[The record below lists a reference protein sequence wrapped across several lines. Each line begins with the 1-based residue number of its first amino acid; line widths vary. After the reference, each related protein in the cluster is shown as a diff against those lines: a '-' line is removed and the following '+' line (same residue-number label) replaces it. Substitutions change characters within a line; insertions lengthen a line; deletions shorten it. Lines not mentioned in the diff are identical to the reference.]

1 MTTEQLYTDFLNQ
14 LYTIYEKGEASNIA
28 DWVFEN
34 VTGLKRWERSLRKN
48 LALPTDSV
56 LIINNYLEKLLKH
69 QPVQYVL
76 NEAWFYKLK
85 FFVNEHVL
93 IPRPETE
100 ELVSWIIND
109 TRTVSYSWGGEGKTI
124 LDVGTGSG
132 CIAIALKRELPSS
145 FVSALDT
152 SKDALLIAARNA
164 KELQATIDFM
174 HIDFLHEASWNSI
187 GNFDIIV
194 SNPPY
199 IPEKEKKSL
208 ERNVAEFEPEISLF
222 VPDND
227 PFIFYNKIA
236 KFAQLHLKFDG
247 EVFVEIHESYA
258 NEVKHI
264 FEKFLFKTEVRR
276 DIYEKNRMIMAM
288 KTTIDERQKISK

>member
-1 MTTEQLYTDFLNQ
+1 MTTEQLYIDFLNQ
-14 LYTIYEKGEASNIA
+14 LYTIYEKREASNIA
-28 DWVFEN
+28 EWVFEN

-85 FFVNEHVL
+85 FFVNGYVL

-100 ELVSWIIND
+100 ELVSWIVKD
-109 TRTVSYSWGGEGKTI
+109 TRNSEGEHKKI

-132 CIAIALKRELPSS
+132 CIAISVKKELPLTSVTAIDISKGALLVALK
-145 FVSALDT
+145 
-152 SKDALLIAARNA
+152 NA
-164 KELQATIDFM
+164 KELQVTIDFVQT
-174 HIDFLHEASWNSI
+174 DFLNEGGWNSI

-199 IPEKEKKSL
+199 IPGKEKKTI
-208 ERNVAEFEPEISLF
+208 ERNVLEFEPEIALF
-222 VPDND
+222 VPEND

-236 KFAQLHLKFDG
+236 KFAQSHLNLNGKI
-247 EVFVEIHESYA
+247 FVEIHESYA
-258 NEVKHI
+258 NDVKQI
-264 FEKFLFKTEVRR
+264 FEKFLFKTEIKK
-276 DIYEKNRMIMAM
+276 DIYEKDRMIMAM
-288 KTTIDERQKISK
+288 KSHGK